1 MRVVTGFVD
10 PSGYDM
16 WMNQIPPGWYQDN
29 FDADLLRWWDGA
41 QWTAYTQSHP
51 RLFAPSPQAAP
62 ASHPAEPEAE
72 AKIGFFSGKKKAQE
86 FLEELNG
93 LKGWIKENNLQDP
106 IRALEAE
113 RSARERA
120 QAVELESQERRHQ
133 IDAELQGAAQELNR
147 TRAEIAVVQAQLVDV
162 RSESELQGLGL
173 FDFEHP
179 AEDSVDLK
187 AQLESVKAQYKE
199 MARAGQA
206 VRAASGFTFN
216 NSTAQGG
223 RFVKNMSKIL
233 LRAYNAEVENSVKS
247 ARAGNV
253 ESCIKRVETA
263 KRQIEKSGEMIDL
276 TVGSSYH
283 RLRLEE
289 IRLASRHLV
298 AVQLEKAREKEL
310 RAELREQK
318 KAEAELAE
326 AMQSLLKD
334 QSHFR
339 NAIEKLEARGDVGGV
354 QRMREELAA
363 VERSIED
370 VEFRKMHSR
379 AGYVYV
385 ISNIGAFGPGVV
397 KIGMTRRLD
406 PMDRVNELGD
416 ASVPFKFDVHAL
428 FFSKDAVGIESSLHR
443 RFSRERLNK
452 VNTRRE
458 FFAVTPQDV
467 LDALREESVEL
478 LEFKVEP
485 GAEEHRQSLMLTDS
499 SVGSID

>member
-1 MRVVTGFVD
+1 MRVATGFVD
-10 PSGYDM
+10 QSVYDM
-16 WMNQIPPGWYQDN
+16 WMHQIPPGWYQDN
-29 FDADLLRWWDGA
+29 VNAGLLRWWDGA
-41 QWTAYTQSHP
+41 QWTAYTQPHP
-51 RLFAPSPQAAP
+51 RLIAPIPQAAP
-62 ASHPAEPEAE
+62 ASHPAEPEPE

-93 LKGWIKENNLQDP
+93 LKGWIQENNLQDP

-120 QAVELESQERRHQ
+120 QAVELESQERRRQ
-133 IDAELQGAAQELNR
+133 IDAELQGATQELNR
-147 TRAEIAVVQAQLVDV
+147 IRAEIAVVQAQLVDV

-233 LRAYNAEVENSVKS
+233 LRAYNAEAENSVKS

-276 TVGSSYH
+276 KVGFSYH

-289 IRLASRHLV
+289 IRLASRYLM
-298 AVQLEKAREKEL
+298 AVQLERAREKEL

-318 KAEAELAE
+318 K
-326 AMQSLLKD
+326 D
-334 QSHFR
+334 
-339 NAIEKLEARGDVGGV
+339 
-354 QRMREELAA
+354 
-363 VERSIED
+363 
-370 VEFRKMHSR
+370 RKS
-379 AGYVYV
+379 
-385 ISNIGAFGPGVV
+385 VV
-397 KIGMTRRLD
+397 
-406 PMDRVNELGD
+406 
-416 ASVPFKFDVHAL
+416 
-428 FFSKDAVGIESSLHR
+428 
-443 RFSRERLNK
+443 
-452 VNTRRE
+452 
-458 FFAVTPQDV
+458 
-467 LDALREESVEL
+467 
-478 LEFKVEP
+478 
-485 GAEEHRQSLMLTDS
+485 
-499 SVGSID
+499 